1 MAGHVVKVSVV
12 AETKN
17 FSRAFKGLA
26 KETGLTNLANA
37 GKQAVTT
44 LATAPPLAPPL
55 SASQGRR
62 QSVPPPTWSS
72 LRALSKRFSRAAQT
86 K

>member
-44 LATAPPLAPPL
+44 LATVAAAGAAARKPA
-55 SASQGRR
+55 ATKTTAR
-62 QSVPPPTWSS
+62 
-72 LRALSKRFSRAAQT
+72 RAAA
-86 K
+86 